1 MILYTTMFL
10 MSTSNFHIN
19 VYISYMENEMSK
31 ILFLKTSPKDEG
43 SISTELGEYLVN
55 HLTSGTKSTIT
66 KRQLDEEISF
76 INQQI
81 INGLYINDN
90 EKTVEQKEALKL
102 SDAIVEDISIHDT
115 IVISTPIYNFSAPA
129 VLKAW
134 ADLVARVNKTF
145 SYTENG
151 PIGLLNNK
159 KAYIVISSGGTKV
172 GSDIDFFT
180 PWMKHFLK
188 FIGITDVNFIAADQ
202 LMSDDG
208 TKLQTAK
215 NQINELLVGDKKE
228 VA

>member
-1 MILYTTMFL
+1 
-10 MSTSNFHIN
+10 MSN
-19 VYISYMENEMSK
+19 

-55 HLTSGTKSTIT
+55 QLTSVSKSTVT
-66 KRQLDEEISF
+66 KRQLDEEIPF

-81 INGLYINDN
+81 INGLYVEDSQ
-90 EKTVEQKEALKL
+90 KSFEQKDALKL
-102 SDAIVEDISIHDT
+102 SDAIVEDVNNHDT

-151 PIGLLNNK
+151 PVGLLKDK
-159 KAYIVISSGGTKV
+159 KAYVVISSGGTKV
-172 GSDIDFFT
+172 GSEIDFFT

-188 FIGITDVNFIAADQ
+188 FIGITDVEYIAADQ
-202 LMSDDG
+202 LISDDG
-208 TKLQTAK
+208 TKLQLVK
-215 NQINELLVGDKKE
+215 NQIDELFVDDKKE

>member
-1 MILYTTMFL
+1 
-10 MSTSNFHIN
+10 MSN
-19 VYISYMENEMSK
+19 
-31 ILFLKTSPKDEG
+31 ILFLKTSPKNEG

-55 HLTSGTKSTIT
+55 QLTSVSKSIIT
-66 KRQLDEEISF
+66 KRQLDEEIPF

-81 INGLYINDN
+81 INGLYVDDSQ
-90 EKTVEQKEALKL
+90 KTVKQKEALKL
-102 SDAIVEDISIHDT
+102 SDTIVEDVNNHDT

-151 PIGLLNNK
+151 PVGLLKDK
-159 KAYIVISSGGTKV
+159 KAYVVISSGGTKV
-172 GSDIDFFT
+172 GSEIDFFT

-188 FIGITDVNFIAADQ
+188 FIGITEVEFIAADQ

-208 TKLQTAK
+208 TKLQLVK
-215 NQINELLVGDKKE
+215 NQIHELFVDDKKE

>member
-1 MILYTTMFL
+1 
-10 MSTSNFHIN
+10 MSN
-19 VYISYMENEMSK
+19 
-31 ILFLKTSPKDEG
+31 ILFLKTSPKEEG

-55 HLTSGTKSTIT
+55 KLTSVSKSTVT
-66 KRQLDEEISF
+66 KRQLDEEIPF

-81 INGLYINDN
+81 INGLYVDDSQ
-90 EKTVEQKEALKL
+90 KTVEQKEALKL
-102 SDAIVEDISIHDT
+102 SDTIVEDVNNHDT

-134 ADLVARVNKTF
+134 ADMVARVNKTF

-151 PIGLLNNK
+151 PVGLLKDK
-159 KAYIVISSGGTKV
+159 KAYVVISSGGTKV
-172 GSDIDFFT
+172 ASEIDFFT

-188 FIGITDVNFIAADQ
+188 FIGITDVEFIAADQ

-208 TKLQTAK
+208 TKLQLVK
-215 NQINELLVGDKKE
+215 NQIDQLFVDHKKE

>member
-1 MILYTTMFL
+1 
-10 MSTSNFHIN
+10 MSN
-19 VYISYMENEMSK
+19 
-31 ILFLKTSPKDEG
+31 ILFLKTSPKEEG

-55 HLTSGTKSTIT
+55 QLTRVSKSTVT
-66 KRQLDEEISF
+66 KRQLDEEIPF

-81 INGLYINDN
+81 INGLYVDDSQ
-90 EKTVEQKEALKL
+90 KTVEQKEALKL
-102 SDAIVEDISIHDT
+102 SDTIVEDVNNHDT

-134 ADLVARVNKTF
+134 ADMVARVNKTF

-151 PIGLLNNK
+151 PVGLLKDK
-159 KAYIVISSGGTKV
+159 KAYVVISSGGTKV
-172 GSDIDFFT
+172 ASEIDFFT

-188 FIGITDVNFIAADQ
+188 FIGITDVEFIAADQ

-208 TKLQTAK
+208 TKLQLVK
-215 NQINELLVGDKKE
+215 NQIDQLFVDHKKE